1 MKHDYLIR
9 VLGAN
14 EKVRG
19 FAVDTKGIVEHARLI
34 HHNTPLAS
42 AILGRLMS
50 AGLMMGQM
58 LKSKEDKLTVQLLGD
73 GPFKHAI
80 ITSNLAGTVRGYVSN
95 PGVELPLRKDGHL
108 DVSRAIGS
116 GSLTVI
122 RDMGLKDPYV
132 SSIDLTSGEIAEDLT
147 YYFAQSEQT
156 PSSVGLG
163 VLVDVDQTILASG
176 GFLLQLMPNT
186 DQKTIDQLEKNIKNF
201 VGVTPY
207 LSQGHSLEEMMD
219 VLFEG
224 FDHEVTDTMDVS
236 WKCNCSFERGK
247 EVLATLKRD
256 EIVNMIEEGKPVEV
270 NCDFCQSHYR
280 YDIEDLKEVL
290 SHIDEQA
297 K

>member
-1 MKHDYLIR
+1 MDEL
-9 VLGAN
+9 
-14 EKVRG
+14 VRAVAADG
-19 FAVDTKGIVEHARLI
+19 FIKIAAVKTTEMVERARLI
-34 HHNTPLAS
+34 HKCTPVIS
-42 AILGRLMS
+42 AALGRTMAATS
-50 AGLMMGQM
+50 MIGNM
-58 LKSKEDKLTVQLLGD
+58 LKGD
-73 GPFKHAI
+73 DE
-80 ITSNLAGTVRGYVSN
+80 SVTVRINGGGPCGSIVAVADSTGNVRAYAQNPYVN
-95 PGVELPLRKDGHL
+95 IPLKPNGKL
-108 DVSRAIGS
+108 DVGAAVGRDGT
-116 GSLTVI
+116 LTVI
-122 RDMGLKDPYV
+122 KDLGLKEPY
-132 SSIDLTSGEIAEDLT
+132 SGQTNLITGEIAEDLT

-247 EVLATLKRD
+247 EVLATLKRE

>member
-95 PGVELPLRKDGHL
+95 PGV
-108 DVSRAIGS
+108 
-116 GSLTVI
+116 
-122 RDMGLKDPYV
+122 
-132 SSIDLTSGEIAEDLT
+132 
-147 YYFAQSEQT
+147 
-156 PSSVGLG
+156 
-163 VLVDVDQTILASG
+163 
-176 GFLLQLMPNT
+176 
-186 DQKTIDQLEKNIKNF
+186 
-201 VGVTPY
+201 
-207 LSQGHSLEEMMD
+207 
-219 VLFEG
+219 
-224 FDHEVTDTMDVS
+224 
-236 WKCNCSFERGK
+236 
-247 EVLATLKRD
+247 
-256 EIVNMIEEGKPVEV
+256 
-270 NCDFCQSHYR
+270 
-280 YDIEDLKEVL
+280 
-290 SHIDEQA
+290 
-297 K
+297 